1 MQPYEAESSQDQ
13 AGVVERG
20 APAGHPASY
29 RPDTFKSQRVYL
41 YLKKSDSIDKNII
54 ATLKLDRNTIRLTK
68 TISLKDYV
76 AASFLSS
83 DG

>member
-1 MQPYEAESSQDQ
+1 MRPNQ
-13 AGVVERG
+13 AKIRLVSWKG
-20 APAGHPASY
+20 ALLLVTLHLTDT
-29 RPDTFKSQRVYL
+29 DTFKSQRVYL

-76 AASFLSS
+76 AASFLPS